1 MVDAGTFCTTANVQY
16 KAGAK
21 ASAVS
26 VTDPYTNQ
34 FVQEIEGWIM
44 VRARYD
50 FKANYASLNSETK
63 ELLRLITSN
72 LAAIPVITY
81 DMSGFTTRIE
91 AESMINALWSTAM
104 EAMKTLEDQKSVT
117 YATK

>member
-1 MVDAGTFCTTANVQY
+1 MADEGTFCTTANVQY
-16 KAGAK
+16 KAGAN
-21 ASAVS
+21 ASATS
-26 VTDPYTNQ
+26 KAEAYTNQ
-34 FVQEIEGWIM
+34 FVKEIEGWIM
-44 VRARYD
+44 VRTRYD
-50 FKANYASLNSETK
+50 FKTLYATLNAETK

-72 LAAIPVITY
+72 LAAIPVITF

-91 AESMINALWSTAM
+91 AESMINALWSTAL